1 MAGLSIDNPE
11 APTLAWLRPRNCDN
25 RYRLVVLCESAADA
39 VSAAGGWLFD
49 RSLAGCEVTV
59 LLTGPAD
66 SRALRILGARA
77 IELETALASEVC
89 GGQPYTLAVAA
100 ELFRRDARVRHSVL
114 ETINEGLTNIIM
126 WGDAWPSELEGLVT
140 PVEHEL
146 SIAARAFKKA
156 ALAAAGASPGSVG
169 TVETFRGIDLRA
181 CRSPASRL
189 VTAS

>member
-1 MAGLSIDNPE
+1 MAGLSIENPE

-49 RSLAGCEVTV
+49 RSLAGYEVTV

-66 SRALRILGARA
+66 YRALRILGAHT

-114 ETINEGLTNIIM
+114 ETIDEGLTNIIM
-126 WGDAWPSELEGLVT
+126 WGDTWPTELDGLVT
-140 PVEHEL
+140 SVEHEL
-146 SIAARAFKKA
+146 SIAARAFKKM
-156 ALAAAGASPGSVG
+156 ALAAAGAPSDSPGA
-169 TVETFRGIDLRA
+169 VETFRGIDLRA
-181 CRSPASRL
+181 CRSEGSRL